1 MNEWNKKRKMDGMKM
16 RKITIAILILSSL
29 FIFPIFSLVRSDE
42 NIPDELS
49 GTSDFSKV
57 DAYIARE
64 MKRQHLPGLALGIVK
79 GDRILYLKGYGQADS
94 SGRLVTPDTPFG
106 LGSIGKS
113 ITATAVLQLA
123 ENGKIDLDAPIKRY
137 IPTKYKGAEF
147 ITIRQLLN
155 QTSGFSQISTFSNSL
170 ASINDPDQD
179 ALEKNAMSYAKK
191 FLKDTKQTEHPYRYS
206 NANYVLLG
214 YIVQR
219 VSGQSYGDYVK
230 EHIFNP
236 LSMHDSYVTFNEAA
250 VHGLATPYRRIF
262 GSNVPYDGLY
272 INIPGDAPA
281 GYLYTSAKDMSHYL
295 IAQING
301 GRFEDASVLSPEG
314 IRLMQ
319 TEPVPGTYAMGW
331 MTGHID
337 GLPVIGQP
345 GGSIGFQAQTY
356 IVPEQQLGVIVF
368 ANVLDAIDA
377 DWPNTHIITTTRIAS
392 GVINLL
398 NEQPIGG
405 LGLSISQKYLLVN
418 GLIILLSA
426 WLLYT
431 TARTAKR
438 CLGPSSPDNSGHIEI
453 SIKVISRIVLNF
465 AGLFIVL
472 ILNTTQVVPVWHIA
486 TIYQP
491 DVILWLKT
499 MTVLM
504 AMKGSMEIIRL
515 IRSNWHDKTSK

>member
-1 MNEWNKKRKMDGMKM
+1 MQEERSG
-16 RKITIAILILSSL
+16 ASV
-29 FIFPIFSLVRSDE
+29 FSE
-42 NIPDELS
+42 
-49 GTSDFSKV
+49 V

-64 MKRQHLPGLALGIVK
+64 MERQQLPGLALGIVK

-94 SGRLVTPDTPFG
+94 SGRPVTPETPFG

-113 ITATAVLQLA
+113 ITAMAVLQLA
-123 ENGKIDLDAPIKRY
+123 ETGKIDLDAPIQRY
-137 IPTKYKGAEF
+137 IPTKYNGAES
-147 ITIRQLLN
+147 ITVRQLLN

-170 ASINDPDQD
+170 SSINDPAQD
-179 ALEKNAMSYAKK
+179 ALEKNAMSYAEK
-191 FLKDTKQTEHPYRYS
+191 FLTDTNQTEHPYRYS

-214 YIVQR
+214 YIVQQ

-230 EHIFNP
+230 EHIFKP
-236 LSMHDSYVTFNEAA
+236 LSMQNSFVPLDEAA

-262 GSNVPYDGLY
+262 GYNIPYDGPY
-272 INIPGDAPA
+272 INVPGDAPA

-301 GRFEDASVLSPEG
+301 GRFEDNSVLSAEG

-319 TEPVPGTYAMGW
+319 TEPVPETYAMGW
-331 MTGHID
+331 MTGHIN

-368 ANVLDAIDA
+368 ANVLDAIDSTLFK
-377 DWPNTHIITTTRIAS
+377 THIITTTHIAS
-392 GVINLL
+392 GVINIL

-405 LGLSISQKYLLVN
+405 SGLSISQKYLLVN
-418 GLIILLSA
+418 GLILILSA

-431 TARTAKR
+431 IARTAKR
-438 CLGPSSPDNSGHIEI
+438 CLGPWNPDNSGQTEI
-453 SIKVISRIVLNF
+453 SIKVISKIVLGF
-465 AGLFIVL
+465 AGLIIIVVL
-472 ILNTTQVVPVWHIA
+472 SMTQVVPVWHIA

-491 DVILWLKT
+491 DVILWLKM

-504 AMKGSMEIIRL
+504 ALNGSMEIIRL
-515 IRSNWHDKTSK
+515 VRSTWHEKRSNVSVK